1 MPIRSKRR
9 TDGAL
14 SFSKECRPNN
24 NNNNKMMMVSSDM
37 GAVPDTKKTNK
48 RTKKRKSTSVKNRVS
63 YA

>member
-37 GAVPDTKKTNK
+37 GAVPDTKKNK
-48 RTKKRKSTSVKNRVS
+48 
-63 YA
+63 